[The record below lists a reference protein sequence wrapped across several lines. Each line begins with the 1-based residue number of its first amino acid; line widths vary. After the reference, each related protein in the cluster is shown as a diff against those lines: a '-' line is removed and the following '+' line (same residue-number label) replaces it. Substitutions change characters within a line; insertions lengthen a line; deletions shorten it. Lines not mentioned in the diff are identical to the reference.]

1 MRVTKETFLHKLS
14 AFVLGAL
21 LLVGQTPVLGAVA
34 ESTESVGVSTVG
46 ETLYYDNG
54 DGIFHG
60 YGTMVDADYYI
71 YCDEVRLLA
80 NVSHVNAPTY
90 GNDIGLTNACGA
102 ISGSNV
108 VVFYDR
114 FFPNLLPGLEPGM
127 TESDG
132 AYRYFPDMSWPVA
145 ESALQSLYNLMNIAS
160 VGGTTSSNFRNGLA
174 TFMGNCG
181 YSVSYSSFHAGE
193 TTVNFSALAT
203 AVNQGKV
210 GVIMCSAYN
219 FIYGMDFNGEDVF
232 VVKQNSTT
240 GHIMMV
246 FGYKTYGYY
255 QNGVKIAEKT
265 FLLVSSGYSTAEQGY
280 MELND
285 FSDIDEAWIVNVS

>member
-34 ESTESVGVSTVG
+34 ESTESVGTSTVG
-46 ETLYYDNG
+46 ETLYYDDG

-80 NVSHVNAPTY
+80 NVSHVDAPTY
-90 GNDIGLTNACGA
+90 GNGIGLTNACGA
-102 ISGSNV
+102 ISGLNT

-127 TESDG
+127 TEGDG
-132 AYRYFPDMSWPVA
+132 KYRYFPDLSWPVA

-181 YSVSYSSFHAGE
+181 YNVSYSSFYGGE
-193 TTVNFSALAT
+193 TSVNFSALTSAID
-203 AVNQGKV
+203 AGKV
-210 GVIMCSAYN
+210 GVIMCSEYN
-219 FIYGMDFNGEDVF
+219 FITSMNFANNKVY
-232 VVKQNSTT
+232 VVQRNSTT

-246 FGYKTYGYY
+246 YGYQTYGYY
-255 QNGVKIAEKT
+255 QDGVKIAEKT
-265 FLLVSSGYSTAEQGY
+265 FLLASSGYSTAEQGY
-280 MELND
+280 MALND